1 MRICAG
7 TCICRGCLC
16 DTVLGDY
23 TKIDNL
29 CHIAHN
35 VIIGKRVAITANCE
49 VSGSVKI
56 GDDTWLGPGTTVLN
70 GISIGEKV
78 FTGIG
83 TNVIHDT
90 DNDVLIYGN
99 PGKTNERKVK

>member
-1 MRICAG
+1 M
-7 TCICRGCLC
+7 CIR
-16 DTVLGDY
+16 DS
-23 TKIDNL
+23 
-29 CHIAHN
+29 HIAHN

-78 FTGIG
+78 FTCIG

>member
-1 MRICAG
+1 M
-7 TCICRGCLC
+7 
-16 DTVLGDY
+16 
-23 TKIDNL
+23 
-29 CHIAHN
+29 
-35 VIIGKRVAITANCE
+35 
-49 VSGSVKI
+49 
-56 GDDTWLGPGTTVLN
+56 LN

-90 DNDVLIYGN
+90 DNDDLIYGN

>member
-1 MRICAG
+1 MEMALIPASS
-7 TCICRGCLC
+7 
-16 DTVLGDY
+16 Y
-23 TKIDNL
+23 
-29 CHIAHN
+29 AF
-35 VIIGKRVAITANCE
+35 A
-49 VSGSVKI
+49 I